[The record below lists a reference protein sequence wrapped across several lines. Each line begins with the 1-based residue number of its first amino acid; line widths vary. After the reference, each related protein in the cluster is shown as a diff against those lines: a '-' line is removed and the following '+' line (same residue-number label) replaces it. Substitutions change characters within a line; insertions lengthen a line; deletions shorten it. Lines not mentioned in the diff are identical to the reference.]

1 MKFTIDK
8 GIILENLANV
18 VKAISTKNV
27 IPVLNGIKLE
37 LNKDGLYLTASDS
50 ELTIKSFIE
59 AKEIKKIEQEGIIIV
74 QSKFIVDI
82 IRKMPSDIID
92 FEVLDGFKIKISSG
106 SSEYN
111 LNCLDPSE
119 YPQVRLEE
127 HKNPIYLKGTVF
139 KEQDINLGNEF
150 IIGLFLMKSSINF

>member
-74 QSKFIVDI
+74 Q
-82 IRKMPSDIID
+82 R
-92 FEVLDGFKIKISSG
+92 
-106 SSEYN
+106 N
-111 LNCLDPSE
+111 
-119 YPQVRLEE
+119 
-127 HKNPIYLKGTVF
+127 
-139 KEQDINLGNEF
+139 
-150 IIGLFLMKSSINF
+150 